1 MRRVMAMV
9 ATTILVLSGG
19 CGSKS
24 YEYRLDRT
32 LESMRYRKRL
42 DDNLMP
48 PPAKGIAPFE
58 ELSIFLRPPKNLAQS
73 KEFQMTVL
81 EPGQF
86 DLESSFFEEK
96 MQNLHVLARVKK
108 PKRPASKKPAAP
120 TPADTAV
127 PRRVQ
132 PRCRQHRRQRLRG
145 RRRPGSREIQG
156 GIEEG
161 EQVQVPHVRDER
173 QERPGLS
180 LQIRPLRGGPDLRLS
195 EFGAGEPG
203 VEDQSRPGI
212 VRGRPQG
219 QEQVRRVPGRR
230 GPGRRRDDGRR
241 TGTGLLS
248 GPAFIVRTAPGG
260 GPAVPPSGRTPAR
273 P

>member
-24 YEYRLDRT
+24 YEFRLDQT

-58 ELSIFLRPPKNLAQS
+58 ELAIFLRPPKNLAQS

-96 MQNLHVLARVKK
+96 KQNLHVLARVKK
-108 PKRPASKKPAAP
+108 PKRSASKKAPAP

-127 PRRVQ
+127 
-132 PRCRQHRRQRLRG
+132 RG
-145 RRRPGSREIQG
+145 EFN
-156 GIEEG
+156 
-161 EQVQVPHVRDER
+161 RDVVGLVGNVYGVADDLGVEKFKEVSKKANKFRYHTFATER

-195 EFGAGEPG
+195 ELGAGEPG

-219 QEQVRRVPGRR
+219 QEQVRRGRGRR
-230 GPGRRRDDGRR
+230 GRGRR
-241 TGTGLLS
+241 GTTEG
-248 GPAFIVRTAPGG
+248 APGQ
-260 GPAVPPSGRTPAR
+260 AF
-273 P
+273 

>member
-1 MRRVMAMV
+1 MAMV
-9 ATTILVLSGG
+9 ATAILVLSGG

-24 YEYRLDRT
+24 YEYRLDKT

-96 MQNLHVLARVKK
+96 KQNLHVLARVK
-108 PKRPASKKPAAP
+108 KRPASKKPAAP

-127 PRRVQ
+127 
-132 PRCRQHRRQRLRG
+132 RG
-145 RRRPGSREIQG
+145 EFNRDVVNIVGNVYGVTDDLGVEKFKEVSKKANKFKFHTFATSDKN
-156 GIEEG
+156 
-161 EQVQVPHVRDER
+161 VQVYLYKSDPYEVALIFDYPSSEQANLASKINLALESFAVGPKAKNRFAGSLGDE
-173 QERPGLS
+173 
-180 LQIRPLRGGPDLRLS
+180 
-195 EFGAGEPG
+195 
-203 VEDQSRPGI
+203 
-212 VRGRPQG
+212 
-219 QEQVRRVPGRR
+219 
-230 GPGRRRDDGRR
+230 GPGEDGA
-241 TGTGLLS
+241 S
-248 GPAFIVRTAPGG
+248 GGAPGQ
-260 GPAVPPSGRTPAR
+260 AF
-273 P
+273 

>member
-19 CGSKS
+19 CGSNS
-24 YEYRLDRT
+24 YDYRLNKT

-81 EPGQF
+81 EPGQY

-96 MQNLHVLARVKK
+96 KQNLHVLARVKK
-108 PKRPASKKPAAP
+108 PKRSPSKKAPAP

-127 PRRVQ
+127 RGEFNRDVVGLVGNVYGVADDLGVEKFKEVSKGINGKANKFKYHTFATSDKTVQ
-132 PRCRQHRRQRLRG
+132 VYLYKLDPFEVALIFDYPSSEQASLS
-145 RRRPGSREIQG
+145 SRINLALESFAVG
-156 GIEEG
+156 PKAKNRFAGAVGDEGTGEG
-161 EQVQVPHVRDER
+161 ESTEGAPR
-173 QERPGLS
+173 QT
-180 LQIRPLRGGPDLRLS
+180 
-195 EFGAGEPG
+195 F
-203 VEDQSRPGI
+203 
-212 VRGRPQG
+212 
-219 QEQVRRVPGRR
+219 
-230 GPGRRRDDGRR
+230 
-241 TGTGLLS
+241 
-248 GPAFIVRTAPGG
+248 
-260 GPAVPPSGRTPAR
+260 
-273 P
+273 